1 MKKLLIAVC
10 FIVGLGFQA
19 QAQSISEHALGL
31 RFGGNNGYGAEVSY
45 QNALGENNRL
55 EIDLGWRNDRHFDAF
70 KLTGLY
76 QWLWNIEG
84 GFNWY
89 VGLGGGIGSV
99 DYDNRYRNNE
109 DFDDDNEFFVF
120 GAGNIGIE
128 YDFDIPL
135 LIALDFR
142 PEIGSGYYNNDLDFD
157 IALALRYQF

>member
-1 MKKLLIAVC
+1 MKKFLFTVC
-10 FIVGLGFQA
+10 CVACIGFQSHS
-19 QAQSISEHALGL
+19 QTISEHALGL

-45 QNALGENNRL
+45 QGALGSNNRL
-55 EIDLGWRNDRHFDAF
+55 ELDFGWRNDKNFDAY

-76 QWLWNIEG
+76 QWVWNIEG

-89 VGLGGGIGSV
+89 VGLGGGVGNV
-99 DYDNRYRNNE
+99 NYDNRFNND
-109 DFDDDNEFFVF
+109 DFDDDDEFFLF

-128 YDFDIPL
+128 YNFNIPL

-142 PEIGSGYYNNDLDFD
+142 PEIGSGRYNNDLDFD